1 MGKFTT
7 DLETFQRNAID
18 KCDQVTRMVAL
29 EVFRRI
35 IMRTPVDT
43 GRARGNW
50 ICTIAVPAEM
60 TEGIAAVNDTDPSG
74 RATIQAMSDE
84 VLGWNPREI
93 AVYLTNNLPY
103 IERLEDGY
111 SQQAPAGMVSVTIAE
126 FDGIAAAV
134 MR

>member
-7 DLETFQRNAID
+7 DLETFRNNSMN
-18 KCDQVTRMVAL
+18 KVDQVTRMVAL

-60 TEGIAAVNDTDPSG
+60 MQGLAAVNDTDRSG
-74 RATIQAMSDE
+74 RSTIATMTEE
-84 VLGWNPREI
+84 VLGWKPEDVAI
-93 AVYLTNNLPY
+93 FLTNNLPY
-103 IERLEDGY
+103 IERLENGY
-111 SQQAPAGMVSVTIAE
+111 SKQAPAGMVAVTISE
-126 FDGIAAAV
+126 FDGIASAV